1 MIFWVAS
8 YPKSGNTWL
17 RALLASYYY
26 SKDGTFDQKLL
37 KKIEQFP
44 QKKNFFSNFDYN
56 QNIVAD
62 TSRFWIKAQELINL
76 DKKLRFF
83 KTHNIL
89 GGLNGNQFTNTK
101 NTIGGIYIVRD
112 PRNVITSLKNHFE
125 MNDSDALEFML
136 NKNKYTYNY
145 HTENDYSDFQFISS
159 WENNYKSWRNQKNI
173 PVKFIKYEDLNSK
186 TYEVFKDLI
195 KFINITS
202 KNPNIFNKNKAQKAI
217 YSSSFD
223 NLKTIES
230 KNGFSESIL
239 SKKRTK
245 KISFFHLGPKNNWK
259 NIFSEDYQNKLTLKF
274 ESNLKE
280 LNYI

>member
-44 QKKNFFSNFDYN
+44 QKKNFSNFDYD
-56 QNIVAD
+56 QKIVTD

-76 DKKLRFF
+76 DKKLKFF

-101 NTIGGIYIVRD
+101 NTIGCIYIVRD

-125 MNDSDALEFML
+125 MNDIDALEFML

-145 HTENDYSDFQFISS
+145 HVENDYSDFQFISS

-173 PVKFIKYEDLNSK
+173 PVKFIKYEDLYFK
-186 TYEVFKDLI
+186 TYEIFKDLI
-195 KFINITS
+195 EFYNLVNYIFDISLKLGSPARDNDV
-202 KNPNIFNKNKAQKAI
+202 KNLRNEILTALSNKATFAELVPLFFTNANTAI
-217 YSSSFD
+217 DWVHKDLFEIKG
-223 NLKTIES
+223 NLKKAVE
-230 KNGFSESIL
+230 EM
-239 SKKRTK
+239 KK
-245 KISFFHLGPKNNWK
+245 
-259 NIFSEDYQNKLTLKF
+259 
-274 ESNLKE
+274 
-280 LNYI
+280 

>member
-17 RALLASYYY
+17 RALLSSYYY
-26 SKDGTFDQKLL
+26 SEDGAFDQKLL
-37 KKIEQFP
+37 SKIDQFP
-44 QKKNFFSNFDYN
+44 QKRYYSNFDYDKK
-56 QNIVAD
+56 IVTD
-62 TSRFWIKAQELINL
+62 TSKFWLKAQEIINL
-76 DKKLRFF
+76 DKKLKFF

-125 MNDSDALEFML
+125 MNNSEALKFML
-136 NKNKYTYNY
+136 NKNKYTYD
-145 HTENDYSDFQFISS
+145 HHLENDYSDFQLISS
-159 WENNYKSWRNQKNI
+159 WENNYKSWINQKNI
-173 PVKFIKYEDLNSK
+173 PVKFIKYENLYIK

-195 KFINITS
+195 EFINMTC
-202 KNPNIFNKNKAQKAI
+202 KNQNKFNKDKAQKAI

-223 NLKTIES
+223 NLKNIEN
-230 KNGFSESIL
+230 KKGFSESVL
-239 SKKRTK
+239 SKIGTK

-259 NIFSEDYQNKLTLKF
+259 NIFDKNYQNKLNFTF
-274 ESNLKE
+274 ECNLKE

>member
-17 RALLASYYY
+17 RALLSSYYY
-26 SKDGTFDQKLL
+26 SEDGAFDQKLL
-37 KKIEQFP
+37 SKIDQFP
-44 QKKNFFSNFDYN
+44 QKRYYSNFDYDKK
-56 QNIVAD
+56 IVTD
-62 TSRFWIKAQELINL
+62 TSKFWLKAQEVINL
-76 DKKLRFF
+76 DKKLKFF

-125 MNDSDALEFML
+125 MNNSEALKFML
-136 NKNKYTYNY
+136 NKNKYTYDHNL
-145 HTENDYSDFQFISS
+145 ENDYSDFQLISS
-159 WENNYKSWRNQKNI
+159 WENNYKSWINQKNI
-173 PVKFIKYEDLNSK
+173 PVKFIKYENLYTK

-195 KFINITS
+195 EFINMTC
-202 KNPNIFNKNKAQKAI
+202 KNQNKFNKNKAQKAI

-223 NLKTIES
+223 NLKNIEN
-230 KNGFSESIL
+230 KNGFSESVL
-239 SKKRTK
+239 SKIGTK

-259 NIFSEDYQNKLTLKF
+259 NIFDKNYQNKLNFTF

>member
-17 RALLASYYY
+17 RALLSSYYY
-26 SKDGTFDQKLL
+26 SEDGVFDQKLL
-37 KKIEQFP
+37 SKIDQFP
-44 QKKNFFSNFDYN
+44 QKKYYSNFDYDQEN
-56 QNIVAD
+56 VTD
-62 TSRFWIKAQELINL
+62 TSKIWLKAQEIINL
-76 DKKLRFF
+76 DKKLKFF

-125 MNDSDALEFML
+125 LNNSEALEFML
-136 NKNKYTYNY
+136 NKNKYTYD
-145 HTENDYSDFQFISS
+145 HHLEKDYSDFQLISS

-173 PVKFIKYEDLNSK
+173 PVKFIKYESLYYK

-195 KFINITS
+195 EFINITC
-202 KNPNIFNKNKAQKAI
+202 KNKNKFNKNKAQTAI

-223 NLKTIES
+223 KLKSIEN
-230 KNGFSESIL
+230 KKGFSESVL
-239 SKKRTK
+239 SKIGTK

-259 NIFSEDYQNKLTLKF
+259 NIFDRNYQNKLNFIF

>member
-26 SKDGTFDQKLL
+26 SKDGIFDQKLL
-37 KKIEQFP
+37 KEIEQFP
-44 QKKNFFSNFDYN
+44 QKKNFSNFDYDKK
-56 QNIVAD
+56 IVAD
-62 TSRFWIKAQELINL
+62 TSRFWIKAQELINFN
-76 DKKLRFF
+76 KKLRFF

-125 MNDSDALEFML
+125 MNDKDALEFML

-145 HTENDYSDFQFISS
+145 HAENDYSDFQFISS
-159 WENNYKSWRNQKNI
+159 WENNYKSWKNQKNF

-202 KNPNIFNKNKAQKAI
+202 KNQNIFNKNKAQKAI

-223 NLKTIES
+223 NLKAIET
-230 KNGFSESIL
+230 KNGFSESVL
-239 SKKRTK
+239 SKKSAK

-259 NIFSEDYQNKLTLKF
+259 NIYSEDYQNKLTLKF
-274 ESNLKE
+274 DTNLKE

>member
-17 RALLASYYY
+17 RALLSSYYY
-26 SKDGTFDQKLL
+26 SEDGAFDQKLL
-37 KKIEQFP
+37 RKIDQFP
-44 QKKNFFSNFDYN
+44 QKRYYSNFDYDKK
-56 QNIVAD
+56 IVTD
-62 TSRFWIKAQELINL
+62 TSKFWLKAQEIINL
-76 DKKLRFF
+76 DKKLKFF

-125 MNDSDALEFML
+125 MNNSEALKFML
-136 NKNKYTYNY
+136 NKNKYTYD
-145 HTENDYSDFQFISS
+145 HHLENDYSDFQLISS
-159 WENNYKSWRNQKNI
+159 WENNYKSWINQKNI
-173 PVKFIKYEDLNSK
+173 PVKFIKYENLYIK

-195 KFINITS
+195 EFINMTC
-202 KNPNIFNKNKAQKAI
+202 KNQNKFNKDKAQKAI

-223 NLKTIES
+223 NLKNIEN
-230 KNGFSESIL
+230 KKGFSESVL
-239 SKKRTK
+239 SKIGTK

-259 NIFSEDYQNKLTLKF
+259 NIFDKNYQNKLNFTF

>member
-26 SKDGTFDQKLL
+26 SRDGTFDQKLL
-37 KKIEQFP
+37 RKIEQFP
-44 QKKNFFSNFDYN
+44 QKKNFSNFDYD
-56 QNIVAD
+56 QKIVAD

-76 DKKLRFF
+76 DKKLKFF

-101 NTIGGIYIVRD
+101 NTIGCIYIVRD

-125 MNDSDALEFML
+125 MNDIEALEFML

-145 HTENDYSDFQFISS
+145 HVKNDYSDFQFISS
-159 WENNYKSWRNQKNI
+159 WENNYKSWKNQKNI
-173 PVKFIKYEDLNSK
+173 PVKLIKYEDLHSK

-195 KFINITS
+195 KFINVTS
-202 KNPNIFNKNKAQKAI
+202 KNPNIFNKNKAKKAI

-223 NLKTIES
+223 SLKTIES

-239 SKKRTK
+239 SKKGKK

-259 NIFSEDYQNKLTLKF
+259 NIFSEAYQNKLTLKF

>member
-17 RALLASYYY
+17 RALLSSYYY
-26 SKDGTFDQKLL
+26 SEDGAFDQKLL
-37 KKIEQFP
+37 SKIDQFP
-44 QKKNFFSNFDYN
+44 QKRYYSNFDYDKK
-56 QNIVAD
+56 IVTD
-62 TSRFWIKAQELINL
+62 TSKFWLKAQEIINL
-76 DKKLRFF
+76 DKKLKFF

-125 MNDSDALEFML
+125 MNDSEALKFML
-136 NKNKYTYNY
+136 NKNKYTYN
-145 HTENDYSDFQFISS
+145 HHLENDYSDFQLISS
-159 WENNYKSWRNQKNI
+159 WENNYKSWINQKNI
-173 PVKFIKYEDLNSK
+173 PVKFIKYENLYIK

-195 KFINITS
+195 EFINMTC
-202 KNPNIFNKNKAQKAI
+202 KNQNKFNKDKAQKAI

-223 NLKTIES
+223 NLKNIEN
-230 KNGFSESIL
+230 KKGFSESVL
-239 SKKRTK
+239 SKIGTK

-259 NIFSEDYQNKLTLKF
+259 NIFDKNYQNKLNFTF

>member
-17 RALLASYYY
+17 RALLSSYYY
-26 SKDGTFDQKLL
+26 SEDGAFDQKLL
-37 KKIEQFP
+37 SKIDQFP
-44 QKKNFFSNFDYN
+44 QKRYYSNFDYDKK
-56 QNIVAD
+56 IVTD
-62 TSRFWIKAQELINL
+62 TSKFWLKAQEIINL
-76 DKKLRFF
+76 DKKLKFF

-112 PRNVITSLKNHFE
+112 PRNIITSLKNHFE
-125 MNDSDALEFML
+125 MNNSEALKFML
-136 NKNKYTYNY
+136 NKNKYTYDHNL
-145 HTENDYSDFQFISS
+145 ENDYSDFQLISS
-159 WENNYKSWRNQKNI
+159 WENNYKSWINQKNI
-173 PVKFIKYEDLNSK
+173 PVKFIKYENLYTK

-195 KFINITS
+195 EFINMTC
-202 KNPNIFNKNKAQKAI
+202 KNQNKFNKNKAKKAI

-223 NLKTIES
+223 NLKSIEN
-230 KNGFSESIL
+230 KKGFSESIL
-239 SKKRTK
+239 SKIGTK
-245 KISFFHLGPKNNWK
+245 KISFFHLGPKNNYL
-259 NIFSEDYQNKLTLKF
+259 NIFDENYQNKLNLIF

>member
-1 MIFWVAS
+1 M
-8 YPKSGNTWL
+8 
-17 RALLASYYY
+17 
-26 SKDGTFDQKLL
+26 
-37 KKIEQFP
+37 
-44 QKKNFFSNFDYN
+44 
-56 QNIVAD
+56 
-62 TSRFWIKAQELINL
+62 
-76 DKKLRFF
+76 
-83 KTHNIL
+83 

-145 HTENDYSDFQFISS
+145 HVENDYSDFQFISS
-159 WENNYKSWRNQKNI
+159 WENNYKSWRNQKYI

-202 KNPNIFNKNKAQKAI
+202 KNQNIFNKDKAQKAI

-230 KNGFSESIL
+230 KNGFSESVL
-239 SKKRTK
+239 SKNAQK
-245 KISFFHLGPKNNWK
+245 KFHFF
-259 NIFSEDYQNKLTLKF
+259 T
-274 ESNLKE
+274 
-280 LNYI
+280 

>member
-17 RALLASYYY
+17 RALLSSYYY
-26 SKDGTFDQKLL
+26 SEDGAFDQKLL
-37 KKIEQFP
+37 SKIDQFP
-44 QKKNFFSNFDYN
+44 QKRYYSNFDYDKK
-56 QNIVAD
+56 IVTD
-62 TSRFWIKAQELINL
+62 TSKFWLKAQEIINL
-76 DKKLRFF
+76 DKKLKFF

-125 MNDSDALEFML
+125 MNNSEALKFML
-136 NKNKYTYNY
+136 NKNKYTYDY
-145 HTENDYSDFQFISS
+145 HLENDYSDFQLISS
-159 WENNYKSWRNQKNI
+159 WENNYKSWINQKNI
-173 PVKFIKYEDLNSK
+173 PVKFIKYENLYIK

-195 KFINITS
+195 EFINMTC
-202 KNPNIFNKNKAQKAI
+202 KNQNKFNKDKAQKAI

-223 NLKTIES
+223 NLKNIEN
-230 KNGFSESIL
+230 KKGFSESVL
-239 SKKRTK
+239 SKIGTK

-259 NIFSEDYQNKLTLKF
+259 NIFDKNYQNKLNFTF

>member
-17 RALLASYYY
+17 RALLSSYYY
-26 SKDGTFDQKLL
+26 SEDGAFDQKLL
-37 KKIEQFP
+37 SKIDQFP
-44 QKKNFFSNFDYN
+44 QKRYYSNFDYDKK
-56 QNIVAD
+56 IVTD
-62 TSRFWIKAQELINL
+62 TSKFWLKAQEIINL
-76 DKKLRFF
+76 DKKLKFF

-89 GGLNGNQFTNTK
+89 GGLNGNQFTNIK

-125 MNDSDALEFML
+125 MNNSEALKFML
-136 NKNKYTYNY
+136 NKNKYTYDP
-145 HTENDYSDFQFISS
+145 HLENDYSDFQLISS
-159 WENNYKSWRNQKNI
+159 WENNYKSWINQKNI
-173 PVKFIKYEDLNSK
+173 PVKFIKYENLYTK

-195 KFINITS
+195 EFINMTC
-202 KNPNIFNKNKAQKAI
+202 KNQNRFNKNKAQKAI

-223 NLKTIES
+223 NLKSIEN
-230 KNGFSESIL
+230 KKGFSESVL
-239 SKKRTK
+239 SKIGTK
-245 KISFFHLGPKNNWK
+245 KVSFFHLGPKNNWK
-259 NIFSEDYQNKLTLKF
+259 NIFDKNYQNKLNFTF

>member
-37 KKIEQFP
+37 KRIEQFP
-44 QKKNFFSNFDYN
+44 QKKNFFSKFNYD
-56 QNIVAD
+56 QKIVTD

-101 NTIGGIYIVRD
+101 NTIGAIYIVRD

-230 KNGFSESIL
+230 KNGFSESVL
-239 SKKRTK
+239 SKNRTK
-245 KISFFHLGPKNNWK
+245 KISFFTTFIIQIRMRSL
-259 NIFSEDYQNKLTLKF
+259 IF
-274 ESNLKE
+274 
-280 LNYI
+280 

>member
-26 SKDGTFDQKLL
+26 SHDGTFDQKLL

-44 QKKNFFSNFDYN
+44 QKKNFSNFDYD
-56 QNIVAD
+56 QKIVTD

-76 DKKLRFF
+76 DKKLKFF

-101 NTIGGIYIVRD
+101 NTIGCIYIVRD

-125 MNDSDALEFML
+125 MNDIDALEFML

-145 HTENDYSDFQFISS
+145 HAKNDYSDFQFISS
-159 WENNYKSWRNQKNI
+159 WENNYKSWINQKNI
-173 PVKFIKYEDLNSK
+173 PVKLIKYEDLHSK

-195 KFINITS
+195 KFINISS

-223 NLKTIES
+223 SLKTIES

-239 SKKRTK
+239 SKQGTK
-245 KISFFHLGPKNNWK
+245 KISFFHLGPKNNWE
-259 NIFSEDYQNKLTLKF
+259 NIFSETYQNKLTLKF

>member
-17 RALLASYYY
+17 RALLSSYYY
-26 SKDGTFDQKLL
+26 SEDGAFDQKLL
-37 KKIEQFP
+37 SKIDQFP
-44 QKKNFFSNFDYN
+44 QKRYYSNFDYDKK
-56 QNIVAD
+56 IVTD
-62 TSRFWIKAQELINL
+62 TSKFWLKAQEIINL
-76 DKKLRFF
+76 DKKLKFF

-125 MNDSDALEFML
+125 MNNSEALKFML
-136 NKNKYTYNY
+136 NKNKYTYD
-145 HTENDYSDFQFISS
+145 HHLENDYSDFQLISS
-159 WENNYKSWRNQKNI
+159 WENNYKSWINQKNI
-173 PVKFIKYEDLNSK
+173 PVKFIKYENLYIK

-195 KFINITS
+195 EFINMTC
-202 KNPNIFNKNKAQKAI
+202 KNQNKFNKDKAQKAI

-223 NLKTIES
+223 SLKNIENE
-230 KNGFSESIL
+230 KGFSESVL
-239 SKKRTK
+239 SKIGTK

-259 NIFSEDYQNKLTLKF
+259 NIFDKNYQNKLNFTF

>member
-26 SKDGTFDQKLL
+26 SNDGTFDQKLL

-44 QKKNFFSNFDYN
+44 QKKNFFSKFDYD
-56 QNIVAD
+56 QKIVAD
-62 TSRFWIKAQELINL
+62 TSRFWIKAQEQINL

-101 NTIGGIYIVRD
+101 NTVGGIYIVRD

-125 MNDSDALEFML
+125 MNNDEALEFML
-136 NKNKYTYNY
+136 NKNKYTYDY
-145 HTENDYSDFQFISS
+145 HEENDYSDFQLISS
-159 WENNYKSWRNQKNI
+159 WENNYKSWRSQKNI
-173 PVKFIKYEDLNSK
+173 PIKFIKYENLYTK

-195 KFINITS
+195 EFINMTC
-202 KNPNIFNKNKAQKAI
+202 KNQNKFNKNKAKKAI
-217 YSSSFD
+217 YSSSF
-223 NLKTIES
+223 NSLKSIEN
-230 KNGFSESIL
+230 KKGFSESIL
-239 SKKRTK
+239 SKIGTK
-245 KISFFHLGPKNNWK
+245 KISFFHLGPKNNYL
-259 NIFSEDYQNKLTLKF
+259 NIFDENYQNKLNLIFK
-274 ESNLKE
+274 SNLKE

>member
-17 RALLASYYY
+17 RALLSSYYY
-26 SKDGTFDQKLL
+26 SEDGAFDQKLL
-37 KKIEQFP
+37 SKIDQFP
-44 QKKNFFSNFDYN
+44 QKRYYSNFDYDKK
-56 QNIVAD
+56 IVTD
-62 TSRFWIKAQELINL
+62 TSKFWLKAQEIINL
-76 DKKLRFF
+76 DKKLKFF

-125 MNDSDALEFML
+125 MNNSEALKFML
-136 NKNKYTYNY
+136 NKNKYTYD
-145 HTENDYSDFQFISS
+145 HHLENDYSDFQLISS
-159 WENNYKSWRNQKNI
+159 WENNYKSWINQKNI
-173 PVKFIKYEDLNSK
+173 PVKFIKYGNLYTK

-195 KFINITS
+195 EFINMTC
-202 KNPNIFNKNKAQKAI
+202 KNQNKFNKNKAQKAI

-223 NLKTIES
+223 NLKSIEN
-230 KNGFSESIL
+230 KKGFSESVL
-239 SKKRTK
+239 SKIGTK

-259 NIFSEDYQNKLTLKF
+259 NIFDKNYQNKLNFTF

-280 LNYI
+280 LNYF

>member
-17 RALLASYYY
+17 RALLSSYYY
-26 SKDGTFDQKLL
+26 SEDGAFDQKLL
-37 KKIEQFP
+37 SKIDQFP
-44 QKKNFFSNFDYN
+44 QKRYYSNFDYDKK
-56 QNIVAD
+56 IVTD
-62 TSRFWIKAQELINL
+62 TSKFWLKAQEIINL
-76 DKKLRFF
+76 DKKLKFF

-125 MNDSDALEFML
+125 MNNSEALKFML
-136 NKNKYTYNY
+136 NKNKYTYDHNL
-145 HTENDYSDFQFISS
+145 ENDYSDFQLISS
-159 WENNYKSWRNQKNI
+159 WENNYKSWINQKNI
-173 PVKFIKYEDLNSK
+173 PVKFIKYENLYTK

-195 KFINITS
+195 EFINMTC
-202 KNPNIFNKNKAQKAI
+202 KNQNKFNKNKAQKAI

-223 NLKTIES
+223 NLKSIEN
-230 KNGFSESIL
+230 KKGFSESVL
-239 SKKRTK
+239 SKIGTK

-259 NIFSEDYQNKLTLKF
+259 NIFDKKYQNKLNFTF

>member
-1 MIFWVAS
+1 MNSF
-8 YPKSGNTWL
+8 
-17 RALLASYYY
+17 
-26 SKDGTFDQKLL
+26 L
-37 KKIEQFP
+37 KK
-44 QKKNFFSNFDYN
+44 KNFSNFDYN
-56 QNIVAD
+56 QKIVAD
-62 TSRFWIKAQELINL
+62 TSRLWIRAQELINL

-89 GGLNGNQFTNTK
+89 GGLNGNQFTNAQ
-101 NTIGGIYIVRD
+101 NTIGAVYIVRD

-125 MNDSDALEFML
+125 MNDIDALEFML

-145 HTENDYSDFQFISS
+145 HAKNDYSDFQFISS

-173 PVKFIKYEDLNSK
+173 PVKLIKYEDLHSK

-195 KFINITS
+195 KFINISS

-223 NLKTIES
+223 SLKTIES

-239 SKKRTK
+239 SKKGTK

-259 NIFSEDYQNKLTLKF
+259 NIFSETYQNKLTLKF

>member
-17 RALLASYYY
+17 RALLSSYYY
-26 SKDGTFDQKLL
+26 SEDGAFDQKLL
-37 KKIEQFP
+37 SKIDQFP
-44 QKKNFFSNFDYN
+44 QKRYYSNFDYDKK
-56 QNIVAD
+56 IVTD
-62 TSRFWIKAQELINL
+62 TSKFWLKAQEIINL
-76 DKKLRFF
+76 DKKLKFF

-125 MNDSDALEFML
+125 MNNSEALKFML
-136 NKNKYTYNY
+136 NKNKYTYD
-145 HTENDYSDFQFISS
+145 HHLENDYSDFQLISS
-159 WENNYKSWRNQKNI
+159 WENNYKSWINQKNI
-173 PVKFIKYEDLNSK
+173 PVKFIKYENLYIK

-195 KFINITS
+195 EFINMTC
-202 KNPNIFNKNKAQKAI
+202 KNQNKFNKDKAQKAI

-223 NLKTIES
+223 NLKNIEN
-230 KNGFSESIL
+230 KKGFSESVL
-239 SKKRTK
+239 SKIGTK

-259 NIFSEDYQNKLTLKF
+259 NIFDKNYQNKLNFTF

>member
-17 RALLASYYY
+17 RALLSSYYY
-26 SKDGTFDQKLL
+26 SEDGAFDQKLL
-37 KKIEQFP
+37 SKIDQFP
-44 QKKNFFSNFDYN
+44 QKRYYSNFDYDKK
-56 QNIVAD
+56 IVTD
-62 TSRFWIKAQELINL
+62 TSKFWLKAQEIINL
-76 DKKLRFF
+76 DKKLKFF

-125 MNDSDALEFML
+125 MNNSEALKFML
-136 NKNKYTYNY
+136 NKNKYTYD
-145 HTENDYSDFQFISS
+145 HHLENDYSDFQLISS
-159 WENNYKSWRNQKNI
+159 WENNYKSWINQKNI
-173 PVKFIKYEDLNSK
+173 PVKFIKYENLYIK

-195 KFINITS
+195 EFINITC
-202 KNPNIFNKNKAQKAI
+202 KNQNKFNKKKAQKAI

-223 NLKTIES
+223 NLKSIEN
-230 KNGFSESIL
+230 KKGFSESVL
-239 SKKRTK
+239 SKIGTK
-245 KISFFHLGPKNNWK
+245 KISFFHLGPKNNYQ
-259 NIFSEDYQNKLTLKF
+259 NIFDKNYQNKLNFTF

>member
-17 RALLASYYY
+17 RALLSSYYY
-26 SKDGTFDQKLL
+26 SEDGAFDQKLL
-37 KKIEQFP
+37 RKIDQFP
-44 QKKNFFSNFDYN
+44 QKRYYSNFDYDKK
-56 QNIVAD
+56 IVTD
-62 TSRFWIKAQELINL
+62 TSKFWLKAQEIINL
-76 DKKLRFF
+76 DKKLKFF

-125 MNDSDALEFML
+125 MNNSEALKFML
-136 NKNKYTYNY
+136 NKNKYTYD
-145 HTENDYSDFQFISS
+145 HHLENDYSDFQLISS
-159 WENNYKSWRNQKNI
+159 WENNYKSWINQKNI
-173 PVKFIKYEDLNSK
+173 PVKFIKYENLYIK

-195 KFINITS
+195 EFINMTC
-202 KNPNIFNKNKAQKAI
+202 KNQNKFNKDKAQKAI

-223 NLKTIES
+223 NLKNIEN
-230 KNGFSESIL
+230 KKGFSESVL
-239 SKKRTK
+239 SKIGTK

-259 NIFSEDYQNKLTLKF
+259 NIFDKNYQNKLNFTFK
-274 ESNLKE
+274 SNLKE

>member
-62 TSRFWIKAQELINL
+62 TSRFWIRAQELINL

-101 NTIGGIYIVRD
+101 NTIGAIYIVRD

-159 WENNYKSWRNQKNI
+159 WEKNYKSI
-173 PVKFIKYEDLNSK
+173 CIIVG
-186 TYEVFKDLI
+186 FKL
-195 KFINITS
+195 F
-202 KNPNIFNKNKAQKAI
+202 
-217 YSSSFD
+217 
-223 NLKTIES
+223 
-230 KNGFSESIL
+230 
-239 SKKRTK
+239 
-245 KISFFHLGPKNNWK
+245 
-259 NIFSEDYQNKLTLKF
+259 
-274 ESNLKE
+274 
-280 LNYI
+280 

>member
-17 RALLASYYY
+17 RALLSSYYY
-26 SKDGTFDQKLL
+26 SEDGAFDQKLL
-37 KKIEQFP
+37 SKIDQFP
-44 QKKNFFSNFDYN
+44 QKRYYSNFDYDKK
-56 QNIVAD
+56 IVTD
-62 TSRFWIKAQELINL
+62 TSKFWLKAQEIINL
-76 DKKLRFF
+76 DKKLKFF

-125 MNDSDALEFML
+125 MNNSEALKFML
-136 NKNKYTYNY
+136 NKNKYTYD
-145 HTENDYSDFQFISS
+145 HHLENDYSDFQLISS
-159 WENNYKSWRNQKNI
+159 WENNYKSWINQKNI
-173 PVKFIKYEDLNSK
+173 PVKFIKYENLHIK

-195 KFINITS
+195 EFINMTC
-202 KNPNIFNKNKAQKAI
+202 KNQNKFNKDKAQKAI

-223 NLKTIES
+223 NLKNIEN
-230 KNGFSESIL
+230 KKGFSESVL
-239 SKKRTK
+239 SKIGTK

-259 NIFSEDYQNKLTLKF
+259 NIFDKNYQNKLNFTF

>member
-17 RALLASYYY
+17 RALLSSYYY
-26 SKDGTFDQKLL
+26 SEDGAFDQKLL
-37 KKIEQFP
+37 SKIDQFP
-44 QKKNFFSNFDYN
+44 QKRYYSNFDYDKK
-56 QNIVAD
+56 IVTD
-62 TSRFWIKAQELINL
+62 TSKFWLKAQEIINL
-76 DKKLRFF
+76 DKKLKFF

-125 MNDSDALEFML
+125 MNNSEALKFML
-136 NKNKYTYNY
+136 NKNKYTYD
-145 HTENDYSDFQFISS
+145 HHLENDYSDFQLISS
-159 WENNYKSWRNQKNI
+159 WENNYKSWINQKNI
-173 PVKFIKYEDLNSK
+173 PVKFIKYENLYIK

-195 KFINITS
+195 EFINMTC
-202 KNPNIFNKNKAQKAI
+202 KNQNKFNKDKAQKAI

-223 NLKTIES
+223 NLKNIEN
-230 KNGFSESIL
+230 KKGFSESVL
-239 SKKRTK
+239 SKIGTK

-259 NIFSEDYQNKLTLKF
+259 NIFDKNYQNKLNFTFK
-274 ESNLKE
+274 SNLKE

>member
-26 SKDGTFDQKLL
+26 SYDGTFDQKLL

-44 QKKNFFSNFDYN
+44 QKKNFSNFDYD
-56 QNIVAD
+56 QKKVAD
-62 TSRFWIKAQELINL
+62 TSRFWIRAQELINL

-89 GGLNGNQFTNTK
+89 GGLNGNQFTNAQ
-101 NTIGGIYIVRD
+101 NTIGAVYIVRD

-145 HTENDYSDFQFISS
+145 HAENDYSDFQFISS

-195 KFINITS
+195 NFINITS
-202 KNPNIFNKNKAQKAI
+202 KNQSIFNKNKAQKAI

-230 KNGFSESIL
+230 KNGFSESVL
-239 SKKRTK
+239 SKTGTK

>member
-17 RALLASYYY
+17 RALLSSYYY
-26 SKDGTFDQKLL
+26 SEDGAFDQKLL
-37 KKIEQFP
+37 SKIDQFP
-44 QKKNFFSNFDYN
+44 QKKYYSNFDYDKK
-56 QNIVAD
+56 IVTD
-62 TSRFWIKAQELINL
+62 TSKFWLKAQEIINL
-76 DKKLRFF
+76 DKKLKFF

-125 MNDSDALEFML
+125 MNNSEALKFML
-136 NKNKYTYNY
+136 NKNKYTYD
-145 HTENDYSDFQFISS
+145 HHLENDYSDFQLISS
-159 WENNYKSWRNQKNI
+159 WENNYKSWINQKNI
-173 PVKFIKYEDLNSK
+173 PVKFIKYENLYIK

-195 KFINITS
+195 EFINMTC
-202 KNPNIFNKNKAQKAI
+202 KNQNKFNKDKAQKAI

-223 NLKTIES
+223 NLKNIEN
-230 KNGFSESIL
+230 KKGFSESVL
-239 SKKRTK
+239 SKIGTK

-259 NIFSEDYQNKLTLKF
+259 NIFDKNYQNKLNFTF